1 MDSDKAIQG
10 ANISQ
15 LSVNLQILHRIM
27 CTKGILGRVSI
38 DILDRHSIN
47 IYIDTLLG
55 RHSIDT

>member
-27 CTKGILGRVSI
+27 CTKGIHSRVLS
-38 DILDRHSIN
+38 DTVVQYLAQCPYRPSIN
-47 IYIDTLLG
+47 T
-55 RHSIDT
+55 